1 MLTALSLLMSIG
13 ANAYDVEIEGIY
25 YNLNTEDCVA
35 EVTRGDNKYESD
47 VIIPKSFLHDGVT
60 YSVTS
65 IGSYAFYN
73 CRSLTSVTIPN
84 SVTSIGDRAFYYCSG
99 LTSVTI
105 PNSVTSIDWN
115 AFAFCSGLTS
125 VTIPNSVTSIGNSA
139 FSGCSGLTS
148 ITIPNSVTSI
158 GDGAFSGCSGLTS
171 VTIPESVTSI
181 GSGAFWSTPWYENQ
195 KDGVV
200 YIGKV
205 LYTYKGTMP
214 ADMRIDIK
222 DGTVSISDNAFSG
235 CSGLTSVTIPESVT
249 SIGSAAFNGCSGLTS
264 IAIPDGV
271 TRISNYAFDGCSG
284 LTSITIPNSV
294 TSIGEWAFYKC
305 SGLTSIIIPNNVTSI
320 GDRAFRDCSGLTS
333 ITISNSVTSIGDEA
347 FYKCSGLTS
356 ITIPNSATSIGES
369 AFSGCSGLTSITIG
383 NSVTSISDGA
393 FHDCSGLTFIKLYCN
408 RPPSAGGAFNL
419 VDTKQCTLYV
429 PKGTAMMYMA
439 AEGWMDFV
447 NIQEFEDGEDV
458 HYITIRMGDG
468 GVLKQSVEV
477 GNTYT
482 YAVSADEGW
491 EVSTI
496 TFDGK
501 DMTSLLLDGQFS
513 TPVITGNSELNV
525 VFGEKG
531 NSVKERSEASNVKVY
546 ASNKAITVAGADD
559 HAAVNVY
566 STNGI
571 LVKSSSGNVTLPL
584 ESGVY
589 IVKVGKDTFKVAL

>member
-305 SGLTSIIIPNNVTSI
+305 SGLTSI
-320 GDRAFRDCSGLTS
+320 
-333 ITISNSVTSIGDEA
+333 
-347 FYKCSGLTS
+347 
-356 ITIPNSATSIGES
+356 TIPNRATSIGES